1 MPKANKQ
8 RSDKQ
13 INSLFMNVIVL
24 ILTILFAGAALS
36 YFAKK
41 ITPQASSVVSFVA
54 ILSATIL
61 FFISGKPDAVNF
73 SLGGFNLEW
82 QLNDFGYIFAVIVL
96 VLATLISLYSISY
109 MKGMPHLGYFNSNFM
124 LSVASMM
131 GIVLSNDFV
140 SLFIFWEIMT
150 WSSYLLV
157 IYKGRQETSKI
168 GIKYIIFSAVG
179 AYAMLTAIV
188 LINARVGTT
197 NISEAI
203 ELGALGAENILIPIL
218 LLVGFSVKAATM
230 PLHVWAPGAYSES
243 PMSFTALFSGALSK
257 MGVFGIAIVF
267 SALMLD
273 LEFSVSA
280 MILQKIIMWLGGIT
294 AVVAT
299 LYALIQQDAKK
310 LLAYSSVAQLG
321 YITIGL
327 ASGTKLGVM
336 AGLFMAVMHAGIK
349 AVLFMAVGAVE
360 RQVGTTDMTKISGL
374 IKKMPYTFF
383 ATLVA
388 IIALAGVPPVGG
400 FVGKWMLYETL
411 ITSNSYFLVIVI
423 FLSSTAAFLYSYRI
437 LFGLFLGQEE
447 DNVKDVK
454 EAPLTMVIPMVF
466 LSLFLIAAGTFPG
479 IVFEPLANGMAY
491 LGYVDVNW
499 SMSMLQNVWGNE
511 VHLVSISTTIG
522 TVFVLAVIF
531 ITLMGYKNTRQVST
545 QDISTSGEIPWEHE
559 NMNYQQDFFK
569 PFERAFSGM
578 YKGDMGKFW
587 VELGCALGSLANF
600 VRKLYTGNGQTYAIY
615 VVSFLALLL
624 LIMNK

>member
-1 MPKANKQ
+1 
-8 RSDKQ
+8 
-13 INSLFMNVIVL
+13 MNVIVL
-24 ILTILFAGAALS
+24 TLIILFAGAALS

-41 ITPQASSVVSFVA
+41 INPQMSSIVSFVA
-54 ILSATIL
+54 ILLASVL
-61 FFISGKPDAVNF
+61 FLTSGKPDAVNF
-73 SLGGFNLEW
+73 TLGGFNLEW
-82 QLNDFGYIFAVIVL
+82 ALNDFGYIFAVLVL

-124 LSVASMM
+124 LAVASMM
-131 GIVLSNDFV
+131 GIVLSNDFI

-168 GIKYIIFSAVG
+168 GIKYMIFSAIG

-203 ELGALGAENILIPIL
+203 NLGALGSENILIPIL
-218 LLVGFSVKAATM
+218 LLIGFSVKAATM

-273 LEFSVSA
+273 LEFAISA
-280 MILQKIIMWLGGIT
+280 MILQKILMWLGGIT

-336 AGLFMAVMHAGIK
+336 AGLFMAVMHGAIK

-360 RQVGTTDMTKISGL
+360 KAVGTTDMTQISGL
-374 IKKMPYTFF
+374 IKKMPVTFF

-411 ITSNSYFLVIVI
+411 ITSDSYFLVIVI
-423 FLSSTAAFLYSYRI
+423 FFSSTAAFLYSYRI
-437 LFGLFLGQEE
+437 IFGLFLGQEE

-454 EAPLTMVIPMVF
+454 EAPLTMTIPMVV
-466 LSLFLIAAGTFPG
+466 LALFLIVVGTFPG
-479 IVFEPLANGMAY
+479 VIFEPLANGMAY
-491 LGYVDVNW
+491 LGYSDVSWN
-499 SMSMLQNVWGNE
+499 MSMLQNVWGNE
-511 VHLVSISTTIG
+511 IHLESISITIA
-522 TVFVLAVIF
+522 TVFVLSVIF
-531 ITLMGYKNTRQVST
+531 ITLKGYKGTRQVST
-545 QDISTSGEIPWEHE
+545 KDISTSGEIPWDHE

-569 PFERAFSGM
+569 PFERAFAGM

-587 VELGCALGSLANF
+587 TELGGGVDSISNF
-600 VRKLYTGNGQTYAIY
+600 LRKIYTGNGQTYAIY

-624 LIMNK
+624 LILNK

>member
-1 MPKANKQ
+1 
-8 RSDKQ
+8 
-13 INSLFMNVIVL
+13 MNVIVL
-24 ILTILFAGAALS
+24 ILIILFGGSALS
-36 YFAKK
+36 FFAKK
-41 ITPQASSVVSFVA
+41 ITPQASSVLNFVA
-54 ILSATIL
+54 ILSATVL
-61 FFISGKPDAVNF
+61 FYTSGKPDAVNF

-82 QLNDFGYIFAVIVL
+82 QLNDFGYIFASIVL
-96 VLATLISLYSISY
+96 VLATLISLYSIDY

-124 LSVASMM
+124 LAVASMM
-131 GIVLSNDFV
+131 GIVMSNDFI

-157 IYKGRQETSKI
+157 IYKGRHETSKI
-168 GIKYIIFSAVG
+168 GIKYMIFSAIG

-188 LINARVGTT
+188 LINSRVGTT
-197 NISEAI
+197 NISDAI
-203 ELGALGAENILIPIL
+203 ELGALGSKNILIPIL
-218 LLVGFSVKAATM
+218 LLIGFSVKAATM

-267 SALMLD
+267 SALMMD
-273 LEFSVSA
+273 LQFAISA
-280 MILQKIIMWLGGIT
+280 IILQQVIMWLGGIT

-299 LYALIQQDAKK
+299 FYALIQDDAKK
-310 LLAYSSVAQLG
+310 LLAYSSIAQLG

-374 IKKMPYTFF
+374 VKKMPYTFY

-388 IIALAGVPPVGG
+388 IIALAGIPPVGG

-447 DNVKDVK
+447 ENVKDVT
-454 EAPLTMVIPMVF
+454 EAPITMVAPMV
-466 LSLFLIAAGTFPG
+466 LISTSLIVVGSFPG
-479 IVFEPLANGMAY
+479 LIFEPLAKGMAY
-491 LGYVDVNW
+491 LGYTDVNW
-499 SMSMLQNVWGNE
+499 NMSMLQNVWGNQ
-511 VHLVSISTTIG
+511 VDLIGVSTTIA
-522 TVFVLAVIF
+522 TVFILAVIF
-531 ITLMGYKNTRQVST
+531 ITLKGYKGTRQVST
-545 QDISTSGEIPWEHE
+545 QDISTSGEIPWDHE

-578 YKGDMGKFW
+578 YKGNMEKFW
-587 VELGCALGSLANF
+587 IEIGSAISSLANF
-600 VRKLYTGNGQTYAIY
+600 VRKIYTGNGQTYAIY

-624 LIMNK
+624 LILNK